1 MDTIAPVYGWLHIR
15 VDILDNPDQD
25 LGFGLA
31 VLFFLPLT
39 CFYYLY
45 YLYYLLFVQLKPFQA
60 FFSSHSS
67 HCPECIIMVS
77 IHDVIPL
84 FPKGKV

>member
-1 MDTIAPVYGWLHIR
+1 MSDVKLDGHECSSTYGWLHIR
-15 VDILDNPDQD
+15 VDILKNPGQD
-25 LGFGLA
+25 LGVGLA

-60 FFSSHSS
+60 FFFF
-67 HCPECIIMVS
+67 
-77 IHDVIPL
+77 
-84 FPKGKV
+84 FPFLLLSGMYYYGINT

>member
-1 MDTIAPVYGWLHIR
+1 MDTIAPVYGWLHIQ

-60 FFSSHSS
+60 FFF
-67 HCPECIIMVS
+67 
-77 IHDVIPL
+77 
-84 FPKGKV
+84 FPFLALSGMYYYGINT